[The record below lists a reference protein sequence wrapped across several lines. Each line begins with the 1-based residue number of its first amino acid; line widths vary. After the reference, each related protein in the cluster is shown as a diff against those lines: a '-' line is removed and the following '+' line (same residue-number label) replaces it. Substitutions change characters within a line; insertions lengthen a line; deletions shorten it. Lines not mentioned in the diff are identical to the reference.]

1 MGVNFKRI
9 ATMAKQT
16 IDARGGTERLKQD
29 AERLKGIATGPGTA
43 KEKAKAGSDALRQPA
58 PPARGGSTTPGAPRS
73 PGATTPG
80 APGAPGATT
89 EPHRD
94 ATDRPTSR

>member
-1 MGVNFKRI
+1 
-9 ATMAKQT
+9 MAKQT

-58 PPARGGSTTPGAPRS
+58 PPAGTTGAPA
-73 PGATTPG
+73 ATPPAASTPPADATRTG
-80 APGAPGATT
+80 APG
-89 EPHRD
+89 
-94 ATDRPTSR
+94 DRAKSR

>member
-1 MGVNFKRI
+1 
-9 ATMAKQT
+9 MAKKT

-58 PPARGGSTTPGAPRS
+58 PPAGTTGAPAPS
-73 PGATTPG
+73 PPAPAPPAATTPP
-80 APGAPGATT
+80 A
-89 EPHRD
+89 D
-94 ATDRPTSR
+94 ATPTTPPAATPSDRTPSR